1 MVNVIN
7 GDTIDIKAREF
18 KDPKQVFKT
27 LKGGCIIIQHNWNGN
42 ETEAII
48 RIFFKGK
55 MPDIKEVNRL
65 VKNFWEKVQRRLP
78 KVIFVKVLVYEEKD
92 CPHYEFWIKRVD
104 GEKLEIQ
111 QEEMEQIWEEN
122 GEVRIEKLNPTKVG
136 VASEYFMKGR
146 VNMEVYPPHIQI
158 LRILKVK
165 RTQKSCAKRNDLQ
178 RSREKSER
186 ICSNIPSNQKS
197 NGYNQRN

>member
-1 MVNVIN
+1 MQ
-7 GDTIDIKAREF
+7 IKEKEF
-18 KDPKQVFKT
+18 KDPNEVFKT
-27 LKGGCIIIQHNWNGN
+27 LKVGSAIIQHNWYRDDTGV
-42 ETEAII
+42 II

-65 VKNFWEKVQRRLP
+65 VKNFWEKVQRRSP

-111 QEEMEQIWEEN
+111 EEELQELWGEN
-122 GEVRIEKLNPTKVG
+122 GEVRVEKLNPTKVK
-136 VASEYFMKGR
+136 VASEYFIGGR
-146 VNMEVYPPHIQI
+146 VNMEVYPPHVQI

-165 RTQKSCAKRNDLQ
+165 RT
-178 RSREKSER
+178 
-186 ICSNIPSNQKS
+186 
-197 NGYNQRN
+197 

>member
-7 GDTIDIKAREF
+7 GDTIDIKEREF
-18 KDPKQVFKT
+18 KDPNEVFKT
-27 LKGGCIIIQHNWNGN
+27 LKGGYMIIQHNWYGN
-42 ETEAII
+42 DTEAII

-65 VKNFWEKVQRRLP
+65 VKNFWEKAQRRLP
-78 KVIFVKVLVYEEKD
+78 KVIFVKVLVYTEKD
-92 CPHYEFWIKRVD
+92 CPRYDFWLKRVD

-122 GEVRIEKLNPTKVG
+122 GEVRVEKLTPTKVE
-136 VASEYFMKGR
+136 VASEYFMRGHT
-146 VNMEVYPPHIQI
+146 NMEVYPPHIQI

-165 RTQKSCAKRNDLQ
+165 RT
-178 RSREKSER
+178 
-186 ICSNIPSNQKS
+186 
-197 NGYNQRN
+197 